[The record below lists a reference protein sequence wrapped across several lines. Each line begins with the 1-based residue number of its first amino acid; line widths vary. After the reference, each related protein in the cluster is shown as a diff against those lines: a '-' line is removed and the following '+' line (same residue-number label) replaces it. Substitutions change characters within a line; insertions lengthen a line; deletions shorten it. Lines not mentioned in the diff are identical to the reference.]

1 MARLVLTQLRRDDEL
16 GSFPGHIVPRE
27 RNLELLYRRTP
38 RQIAAD
44 NGVDASLPIHEWTRA
59 IEGRGGMLER
69 AGSKR
74 WTGVRYLVDENTRI
88 MLPEG
93 GPRPAVRVPPPQPG
107 TGITP
112 GDVGL
117 GLGGLALIGAGLW
130 AFFGD

>member
-16 GSFPGHIVPRE
+16 GSFPGHVVPRE
-27 RNLELLYRRTP
+27 RNLEQLYNRSP

-44 NGVDASLPIHEWTRA
+44 NGVNPNLPIREWTRA
-59 IEGRGGMLER
+59 IEGPGGMLER
-69 AGSKR
+69 AGSR
-74 WTGVRYLVDENTRI
+74 RRTAQRFLVDEHTRI
-88 MLPEG
+88 LLPEG
-93 GPRPAVRVPPPQPG
+93 GPRPPVKLTTPNPG
-107 TGITP
+107 TGVTP